1 MRGEELIRDIHRWI
15 AAATG
20 GAWVTV
26 NGPTDGPRTL
36 KICGT
41 GSLVQVYVDVDGYG
55 EINPKGL
62 PYSRHRS
69 GGEPITYTALVGF
82 LEHYKLEPS
91 PGLRAAAALEAK
103 P

>member
-1 MRGEELIRDIHRWI
+1 MRGEALIRDIHRWV

-26 NGPTDGPRTL
+26 NGPTDGSRTL

-41 GSLVQVYVDVDGYG
+41 GLLIRVYVDVDGYG

-62 PYSRHRS
+62 PYSRYTDGTR
-69 GGEPITYTALVGF
+69 EEITYTALVGF
-82 LEHYKLEPS
+82 LEYYKLEPS
-91 PGLRAAAALEAK
+91 PGLRAAAALEVQ
-103 P
+103 